1 MTWPRLLQR
10 SKAAAYCDM
19 SIPSFER
26 EIAAGR
32 FPSSIMVGGREH
44 WCIKAL
50 DAAIDRLVNGG
61 DVADYRQR
69 LRDRLDGKE
78 AA

>member
-32 FPSSIMVGGREH
+32 LPEGKLMGGRKH
-44 WCIKAL
+44 WCKDSL
-50 DAAIDRLVNGG
+50 DAAIDRIFSGG
-61 DVADYRQR
+61 ESAGGIDDE
-69 LRDRLDGKE
+69 LDNRYGK